1 MNSRYMNVQIKIIV
15 CFLFLS
21 PIFLQAQS
29 LTVKGTVIDFRIGEP
44 MPGVSVT
51 VKGTAITTVTNQDG
65 AFSLPGVPKNAT
77 VVFSFV
83 GRETQEVPINGRT
96 TLNIEM
102 RESASNLDE
111 VVVIGY
117 GTQERRDLTGAITSI
132 SGEDMETNPGATI
145 NSALQGRVPGMQIVT
160 TSGEPGAGS
169 NIKIRGASSINGGSE
184 PLYIIDGVP
193 MEASN
198 IQSIDGDATFSP
210 LASINPNDIESIEI
224 LKDAASGAIYG
235 SRAANGVVIITTKGG
250 NKFGAI
256 RPSIRYDHTSSL
268 VSVSRKL
275 DAMNGDQFRTAY
287 TEARANNGQD
297 ATQLWVTNPYHPYYN
312 RTTDWQ
318 EVIFR
323 PAYQSRH
330 DLGLQGSS
338 ETFSYG
344 VSIGYRDLEP
354 VITATGYQQ
363 LNMRG
368 NFSYKL
374 SNRISAG
381 TRVSYTNQ
389 DYNRILSSSSN
400 NYSALRAA
408 LFTNPVFSPHDPL
421 TGELVDWLGQREMR
435 NPLAMAQKVPI
446 DFSRNRVT
454 LNQFVSADLMDGLTL
469 RTSLFASFDKTTQ
482 SSFQPKTF
490 DSATP
495 RRDFGKFRQG
505 DVQAFVNENTL
516 SYDKKINR
524 HRIGV
529 VLGQSLE
536 RHFSENLR
544 LDGENHI
551 DSKVT
556 PIQTAARFTS
566 ISRTESE
573 RFLLSFFGRTNYNFA
588 SRYLASFTLRADGSS
603 RFGSDKRFGYFPS
616 ASAAWR
622 FSHEPFMRA
631 IRRSFLTDGKVRG
644 SVGVTGNQ
652 SISNYAWQGTYS
664 ASSSR
669 YDGGVIINHSDL
681 MNTNLGWET
690 TTQYNIGLDLTMFKG
705 RINVTA
711 DAYKKSSKDLLF
723 NFPINY
729 YTGFTSVATNF
740 GSVENRGLEFFV
752 ETVNIDKKLR
762 WETGF
767 NISFNRNKI
776 TELPNGDDILV
787 NEYALGRIGQPIGVF
802 FAHQAL
808 GVYDRDESNVY
819 FAPDGTQSQYRRG
832 AATGEVFRGGD
843 MIWAD
848 LDNNGVIDDNDRM
861 IIGDPNPDFIAGFTS
876 KVSYE
881 NFSLNTIFY
890 WSQGNMVM
898 NELRRR
904 RNQMTYTGNLGQ
916 DAMARWR
923 QQGDVTNFP
932 MIRYG
937 DSMQNFRPS
946 NFNLENGSF
955 IRLKEVTLS
964 YRVPSDYLNGLFIR
978 SASAYISGTN
988 LLTWS
993 KYSGYDPEVNSST
1006 NPFVSGVD
1014 NGSFP
1019 KSRSFNLGVRVQ
1031 F

>member
-1 MNSRYMNVQIKIIV
+1 MIMQMRIIL
-15 CFLFLS
+15 CLIFLS
-21 PIFLQAQS
+21 PVFLYAQS
-29 LTVKGTVIDFRIGEP
+29 ITVKGTVVDFRTSEP
-44 MPGVSVT
+44 LSGVSISA
-51 VKGTAITTVTNQDG
+51 KGTVITTVTNQDG
-65 AFSLPGVPKNAT
+65 AFSLPGVPENAT
-77 VVFSFV
+77 IVFSFL
-83 GRETQEVPINGRT
+83 GRETQEIPLNGRT
-96 TLNIEM
+96 TLTIEM

-111 VVVIGY
+111 IVVIGY
-117 GTQERRDLTGAITSI
+117 GTQEKRDVTGAITSI
-132 SGEDMETNPGATI
+132 SAEDMETNPGATI

-169 NIKIRGASSINGGSE
+169 DIKIRGASSINGGSE

-193 MEASN
+193 MESTN
-198 IQSIDGDATFSP
+198 ISSIDGDATFSP
-210 LASINPNDIESIEI
+210 MASLNPNDIESIEV

-256 RPSIRYDHTSSL
+256 RPRITYDHTSSL

-275 DAMNGDQFRTAY
+275 DVMNGDQFRTAY
-287 TEARANNGQD
+287 AEARANNGQD
-297 ATQLWVTNPYHPYYN
+297 VTQLWMTNPHHPYYN

-318 EVIFR
+318 DVIFR
-323 PAYQSRH
+323 PAYQSRN
-330 DLGLQGSS
+330 DLSLQGSS

-344 VSIGYRDLEP
+344 VSVGYRDLEP
-354 VITATGYQQ
+354 VIVNTGYKQ

-374 SNRISAG
+374 SDKISAG
-381 TRVSYTNQ
+381 TNVSYTNV

-408 LFTNPVFSPHDPL
+408 LVTNPVFSPYDPL
-421 TGELVDWLGQREMR
+421 TGEMTDWLGQREGR
-435 NPLAMAQKVPI
+435 NPLAMSEKMPI
-446 DFSRNRVT
+446 NFSQNRIT
-454 LNQFVSADLMDGLTL
+454 LNQFVSAELITGLTL
-469 RTSLFASFDKTTQ
+469 RTSLYTSFQKTKQ

-490 DSATP
+490 SSATP
-495 RRDFGKFRQG
+495 RADLSKFSQSEPYK
-505 DVQAFVNENTL
+505 FVNENTL
-516 SYDKKINR
+516 SYDKRIDR
-524 HRIGV
+524 HRISA
-529 VLGQSLE
+529 VLGQSIE
-536 RHFSENLR
+536 RDFSEAIR
-544 LDGENHI
+544 LDGQNHI
-551 DSKVT
+551 DSKIT
-556 PIQTAARFTS
+556 PIQTAARFAN

-573 RFLLSFFGRTNYNFA
+573 RIMLSFFGRVNYNFA
-588 SRYLASFTLRADGSS
+588 HKYLASFTLRSDGSS

-616 ASAAWR
+616 ASAGWR

-631 IRRSFLTDGKVRG
+631 ARRSFLTDGKVRG
-644 SVGVTGNQ
+644 SVGITGNQ
-652 SISNYAWQGTYS
+652 SISNYAWQGAYS

-669 YDGGVIINHSDL
+669 YDGNVIINHNSL

-690 TTQYNIGLDLTMFKG
+690 TTQYNVGLDLTLLKG
-705 RINVTA
+705 KVNVTA
-711 DAYKKSSKDLLF
+711 DAYHKSSKDLLF
-723 NFPINY
+723 NFPVNY
-729 YTGFTSVATNF
+729 YTGFASVATNF
-740 GSVENRGLEFFV
+740 GSIENRGLEFLV
-752 ETVNIDKKLR
+752 ETVNIDKKVR

-776 TELPNGDDILV
+776 TELPDGDDILV
-787 NEYALGRIGQPIGVF
+787 NEYSLGRVGQPIGVF
-802 FAHQAL
+802 YAHQAL

-819 FAPDGTQSQYRRG
+819 FAPDGTEGQYRRG

-848 LDNNGVIDDNDRM
+848 LDNNGVIDDADRL

-876 KVSYE
+876 KLSYE
-881 NFSLNTIFY
+881 SFSLNMIFY
-890 WSQGNMVM
+890 WSQGNKVM

-904 RNQMTYTGNLGQ
+904 RNQMATTGNLGQ
-916 DAMARWR
+916 DAMNRWR
-923 QQGDVTNFP
+923 EQGDVTNFP
-932 MIRYG
+932 MVRYS
-937 DSMQNFRPS
+937 DPMQNFRPS
-946 NFNLENGSF
+946 TFNLEDGSF
-955 IRLKEVTLS
+955 VRLKEVTLS
-964 YRVPSDYLNGLFIR
+964 YRLPSDYLKGLFIR

-1019 KSRSFNLGVRVQ
+1019 KSRSYNLGVRVQ

>member
-1 MNSRYMNVQIKIIV
+1 MKLQIKIIL
-15 CFLFLS
+15 CLLLLS
-21 PIFLQAQS
+21 PILLQAQS
-29 LTVKGTVIDFRIGEP
+29 LSVKGRVTDFRIGEP
-44 MPGVSVT
+44 IVGASVA
-51 VKGTAITTVTNQDG
+51 VKGTVMTTVTNQDG
-65 AFSLPGVPKNAT
+65 AFSLSGVPKNAT
-77 VVFSFV
+77 LVFSFL
-83 GRETQEVPINGRT
+83 GRETQEVALNGQT
-96 TLNIEM
+96 TLNVEM
-102 RESASNLDE
+102 RETASNLDE

-117 GTQERRDLTGAITSI
+117 GTQEKRDVTGAITSI
-132 SGEDMETNPGATI
+132 SAEDMETNPGATI
-145 NSALQGRVPGMQIVT
+145 NSALQGRIPGMQIVT

-193 MEASN
+193 MESSN
-198 IQSIDGDATFSP
+198 ISSIDGDATFSP
-210 LASINPNDIESIEI
+210 VASLNPNDIESIEV

-256 RPSIRYDHTSSL
+256 RPRVTYDHTSSL
-268 VSVSRKL
+268 VAVSRKL
-275 DAMNGDQFRTAY
+275 DVMNGDQFRTAY
-287 TEARANNGQD
+287 TEARTNNGQD
-297 ATQLWVTNPYHPYYN
+297 VTQLWVTNPHHPYYN

-318 EVIFR
+318 DVIFR

-344 VSIGYRDLEP
+344 VSIGYRDLDP
-354 VITATGYQQ
+354 VMVATGYKQ

-374 SNRISAG
+374 TDRISAG
-381 TRVSYTNQ
+381 TRVSYTNV

-408 LFTNPVFSPHDPL
+408 LFTNPVFSPYDL
-421 TGELVDWLGQREMR
+421 VTGELVDWLGQREMR
-435 NPLAMAQKVPI
+435 NPLAMAEKVPI
-446 DFSRNRVT
+446 NFFQDRIT
-454 LNQFVSADLMDGLTL
+454 LNQFVSADLMEGLTL
-469 RTSLFASFDKTTQ
+469 RTSLYMSFDKTKQ

-505 DVQAFVNENTL
+505 DVNKFVNENTL
-516 SYDKKINR
+516 SYDKKIDK

-529 VLGQSLE
+529 VLGQAIE
-536 RHFSENLR
+536 RDFSENIR
-544 LDGENHI
+544 LEGENHI

-573 RFLLSFFGRTNYNFA
+573 RILLSFFGRANYNYA
-588 SRYLASFTLRADGSS
+588 SKYLASFTLRADGSS

-616 ASAAWR
+616 ASAGWR
-622 FSHEPFMRA
+622 FSHEPFMRDV
-631 IRRSFLTDGKVRG
+631 RRSFLTDGKVRASMG
-644 SVGVTGNQ
+644 ITGNQ
-652 SISNYAWQGTYS
+652 SISNYAWQGEYS

-669 YDGGVIINHSDL
+669 YDGNVIINHASL

-690 TTQYNIGLDLTMFKG
+690 TTQYNAGLDLTFLKG
-705 RINVTA
+705 KINVTA
-711 DAYKKSSKDLLF
+711 DAYLKSSKDLLF
-723 NFPINY
+723 DFPINY

-740 GSVENRGLEFFV
+740 GSIENRGLEFLI
-752 ETVNIDKKLR
+752 ETVNIDKKVR

-767 NISFNRNKI
+767 NISLNRNKI

-819 FAPDGTQSQYRRG
+819 FAPDGTQGQYRRG
-832 AATGEVFRGGD
+832 AATGEVFKGGD

-848 LDNNGVIDDNDRM
+848 LDNNGVIDDYDRL

-876 KVSYE
+876 KLSYE
-881 NFSLNTIFY
+881 SFSLNMIFY

-904 RNQMTYTGNLGQ
+904 RNQMTFTGNLGQ
-916 DAMARWR
+916 DAMNRWR

-932 MIRYG
+932 MVRYG

-946 NFNLENGSF
+946 TFNMEDGSF
-955 IRLKEVTLS
+955 VRLKEITLT
-964 YRVPSDYLNGLFIR
+964 YRVPSDYLKGLFIR

-988 LLTWS
+988 LFTWS

-1019 KSRSFNLGVRVQ
+1019 KSRSYNLGVRVQ

>member
-1 MNSRYMNVQIKIIV
+1 MKLQIKIIL
-15 CFLFLS
+15 CLLLLS
-21 PIFLQAQS
+21 PILLHAQS
-29 LTVKGTVIDFRIGEP
+29 LSVNGTVTDFRTGEPIPGASVTVKGTVI
-44 MPGVSVT
+44 
-51 VKGTAITTVTNQDG
+51 KTVTNQDG
-65 AFSLPGVPKNAT
+65 AFSLSGVPKDAT
-77 VVFSFV
+77 LVFSFL
-83 GRETQEVPINGRT
+83 GRETQEVALNGQT
-96 TLNIEM
+96 TLNVEM
-102 RESASNLDE
+102 RETASNLDE

-117 GTQERRDLTGAITSI
+117 GTQEKRDVTGAITSI
-132 SGEDMETNPGATI
+132 SAEDMETNPGATI
-145 NSALQGRVPGMQIVT
+145 NSALQGRIPGMQIVT

-193 MEASN
+193 MESSN
-198 IQSIDGDATFSP
+198 ISSIDGDATFSP
-210 LASINPNDIESIEI
+210 IASLNPNDIESIEV

-256 RPSIRYDHTSSL
+256 RPRVTYDHTSSM
-268 VSVSRKL
+268 VAVSRKL
-275 DAMNGDQFRTAY
+275 DVMNGDQFRTAY
-287 TEARANNGQD
+287 AEARANNGQD
-297 ATQLWVTNPYHPYYN
+297 VTQLWVTNPHHPYYN

-318 EVIFR
+318 DVIFR

-344 VSIGYRDLEP
+344 VSVGYRDLEP
-354 VITATGYQQ
+354 VIVATGYKQ

-374 SNRISAG
+374 SDRISAG
-381 TRVSYTNQ
+381 TRVSYTNV
-389 DYNRILSSSSN
+389 DYNRILSSGSS

-408 LFTNPVFSPHDPL
+408 LFTNPVFSPYDPL

-435 NPLAMAQKVPI
+435 NPLAMAEKVPI
-446 DFSRNRVT
+446 DFFQDRIT
-454 LNQFVSADLMDGLTL
+454 LNQFVSADLMEGLTL
-469 RTSLFASFDKTTQ
+469 RTSLYMSFDKTKQ
-482 SSFQPKTF
+482 SSFQPKSF

-505 DVQAFVNENTL
+505 DGKKFVNENTL
-516 SYDKKINR
+516 SYDKKIDK
-524 HRIGV
+524 HRIGI
-529 VLGQSLE
+529 VLGQSIERDFRENIRLE
-536 RHFSENLR
+536 
-544 LDGENHI
+544 GENHI

-556 PIQTAARFTS
+556 PIQTAARYTS
-566 ISRTESE
+566 LSRTESE
-573 RFLLSFFGRTNYNFA
+573 RILLSFFGRANYNYRH
-588 SRYLASFTLRADGSS
+588 RYLASFTLRADGSS

-616 ASAAWR
+616 ASAGWR
-622 FSHEPFMRA
+622 FSHEPFMRS
-631 IRRSFLTDGKVRG
+631 IRRSFLTDGKVRA
-644 SVGVTGNQ
+644 SVGITGNQ
-652 SISNYAWQGTYS
+652 SISNYAWQGGYS

-669 YDGGVIINHSDL
+669 YDGNVMINHASL

-690 TTQYNIGLDLTMFKG
+690 TTQYNAGLDLTFLKG
-705 RINVTA
+705 KISVTA
-711 DAYKKSSKDLLF
+711 DAYLKSSKDLLF

-740 GSVENRGLEFFV
+740 GSIENRGLEFLI
-752 ETVNIDKKLR
+752 ETVNIDKKVR

-767 NISFNRNKI
+767 NISLNRNKI

-819 FAPDGTQSQYRRG
+819 FAPDGTQGQYRRG
-832 AATGEVFRGGD
+832 AATGEIFKGGD

-876 KVSYE
+876 KLSYE
-881 NFSLNTIFY
+881 NFSLNTILY

-916 DAMARWR
+916 DAMNRWR
-923 QQGDVTNFP
+923 EQGDVTNFP
-932 MIRYG
+932 MVRYG

-955 IRLKEVTLS
+955 VRLKEITLS
-964 YRVPSDYLNGLFIR
+964 YRVPSDFLKGLFIR

-988 LLTWS
+988 LFTWS

-1019 KSRSFNLGVRVQ
+1019 KSRSYNLGVRVQ